1 MRKLML
7 LFLCVIFYTTAY
19 SQVIKG
25 TILDGHTKN
34 PIMSASIYF
43 NGTFVG
49 TSSDQNGKF
58 ELDISNNTSLP
69 LTISSIGYNSVTL
82 KEYAGSERFVISLT
96 PRVYELGE
104 VIIENK
110 KYKKKRRANLKLFK
124 NEFLGTTFN
133 ALDCKIINE
142 NDITFTYSSDKDTI
156 KAFTSKPIIIHNRSL
171 GYKVTY
177 FLDKFEYYKK
187 SKAVFFYGNII
198 FNEDLS
204 NDKSQKNL
212 FERRRKQTY
221 LGSRMHFFRALW
233 SNDMLFSGFTVS
245 SSTHNNLKYYNLV
258 TQDHSNKKFLNF
270 NKEVLRIAYNTKLS
284 NIIFL
289 KSKVYFDQNGYF
301 DPSGIIWKGEMAE
314 QRIGD
319 WLPYEYIVEK

>member
-1 MRKLML
+1 MRKLIL
-7 LFLCVIFYTTAY
+7 LFLFINFCTTAY
-19 SQVIKG
+19 NQVIKG
-25 TILDGHTKN
+25 TILDEQTKN

-49 TSSDQNGKF
+49 TSSDMNGKF
-58 ELDISNNTSLP
+58 ELDISKYTSLP
-69 LTISSIGYNSVTL
+69 LTISSIGYYSVTL
-82 KEYAGSERFVISLT
+82 IDFSDSGRFVISLT
-96 PRVYELGE
+96 PMVYELEE
-104 VIIENK
+104 VIISNK
-110 KYKKKRRANLKLFK
+110 LFKKRRRANLKLFK

-133 ALDCKIINE
+133 ALDCEIINE

-156 KAFTSKPIIIHNRSL
+156 KAFAAKPIIIHNRSL

-177 FLDKFEYYKK
+177 YLDKFEYYKK

-204 NDKSQKNL
+204 NDETQKNL
-212 FERRRKQTY
+212 FERRRKHTY

-233 SNDMLFSGFTVS
+233 SNDLLYSGFTVS
-245 SSTHNNLKYYNLV
+245 GSRHNIFKYKNLV
-258 TQDHSNKKFLNF
+258 SKDYNNKKFLNY
-270 NKEVLRIAYNTKLS
+270 NKEVLEIAYNTNLS
-284 NIIFL
+284 NITFL

-301 DPSGIIWKGEMAE
+301 DPSGIIWNGEMAE

-319 WLPYEYIVEK
+319 WLPYEYVVEK

>member
-110 KYKKKRRANLKLFK
+110 KFKKKRRANLKLFK

-177 FLDKFEYYKK
+177 FLM
-187 SKAVFFYGNII
+187 GI
-198 FNEDLS
+198 
-204 NDKSQKNL
+204 
-212 FERRRKQTY
+212 
-221 LGSRMHFFRALW
+221 
-233 SNDMLFSGFTVS
+233 LFSMKIYQMT
-245 SSTHNNLKYYNLV
+245 NLKKIYLKEGG
-258 TQDHSNKKFLNF
+258 NKLTLDPECTFSEPYGQMTCYFLD
-270 NKEVLRIAYNTKLS
+270 LQSAAQH
-284 NIIFL
+284 IIISSITIL
-289 KSKVYFDQNGYF
+289 
-301 DPSGIIWKGEMAE
+301 
-314 QRIGD
+314 
-319 WLPYEYIVEK
+319 